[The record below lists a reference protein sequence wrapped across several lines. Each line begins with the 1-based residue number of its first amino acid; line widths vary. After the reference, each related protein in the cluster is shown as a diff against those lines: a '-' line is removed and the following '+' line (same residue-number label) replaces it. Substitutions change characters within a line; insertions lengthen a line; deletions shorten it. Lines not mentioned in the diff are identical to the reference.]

1 MSHQGKVRVLINP
14 NSGIGSSFT
23 RIRDAL
29 LEHWDLPGTELTFQ
43 FSKSKEDSKDKVSRA
58 IDDGVGTLL
67 VAGGDGMINTIGSL
81 LIGTDVA
88 IGVIPTGSGNG
99 FARHFD
105 IPLDPTKAVAA
116 LANAH
121 IEAIDVGFANETPF
135 FVTCSLAWDAALV
148 KAFEKSPVRGVLP
161 YIFAGVYEFF
171 EYQVQPFTFIIDEE
185 EEVFVEDPQLCTIAN
200 LTQYGGGAQ
209 IAPEAQSDDGQ
220 LQLVTVRRRDFAK
233 VLPMIGKLFGGT
245 IGRIREIETHSFHA
259 LTVRRE
265 KEGPM
270 QFDGELV
277 TAPAEV
283 KFRVEPR
290 ALNVLVP

>member
-23 RIRDAL
+23 HTRDAL
-29 LEHWDLPGTELTFQ
+29 LEHWDLPGTDLTFQ

-58 IDDGVGTLL
+58 IEDGVGTLL
-67 VAGGDGMINTIGSL
+67 VVGGDGMVNTIGSL

-88 IGVIPTGSGNG
+88 LGVIPTGSGNG

-105 IPLDPTKAVAA
+105 IPLDSPKAVAA
-116 LANAH
+116 LAGAQLKT
-121 IEAIDVGFANETPF
+121 IDVGFANETPF

-148 KAFEKSPVRGVLP
+148 NAFEKSPVRGVLP

-171 EYQVQPFTFIIDEE
+171 EYQIQPFTLIIDGGKEIHIK
-185 EEVFVEDPQLCTIAN
+185 DPQLCTIAN

-209 IAPEAQSDDGQ
+209 IAPGAKSDDGL
-220 LQLVTVRRRDFAK
+220 LQLVTIRRRDFAK
-233 VLPMIGKLFGGT
+233 ILPMFGKVFDGT
-245 IGRIREIETHSFHA
+245 IDRMKEIETHSFQT

-283 KFRVEPR
+283 RFRVQPR

>member
-23 RIRDAL
+23 RTRDAL
-29 LEHWDLPGTELTFQ
+29 LQHWDLPGTELTFQ
-43 FSKSKEDSKDKVSRA
+43 FSKSIEDSRNKVRRA
-58 IDDGVGTLL
+58 MDDGVGTLL
-67 VAGGDGMINTIGSL
+67 VAGGDGMINTIGSE
-81 LIGTDVA
+81 LIGTEVA
-88 IGVIPTGSGNG
+88 LGVIPTGSGNG

-105 IPLDPTKAVAA
+105 IPLDPAKAVAA
-116 LANAH
+116 LAHAH
-121 IEAIDVGFANETPF
+121 TEAIDVGFANEIPF

-148 KAFEKSPVRGVLP
+148 NAFEKSPVRGILP

-171 EYQVQPFTFIIDEE
+171 EYQAQPFTFTIDGQEE
-185 EEVFVEDPQLCTIAN
+185 LHMQDPQLCTIAN

-209 IAPEAQSDDGQ
+209 IAPEAQSDDGL

-233 VLPMIGKLFGGT
+233 VLPMIGKVFDGT
-245 IGRIREIETHSFHA
+245 IGRMREIETRSFHT
-259 LTVRRE
+259 LTVRRKE
-265 KEGPM
+265 EGPM

-283 KFRVEPR
+283 TFRVEAR
-290 ALNVLVP
+290 ALHVLVP